1 MLWKRLSLCLLAATC
16 LLSCSPAAFA
26 AEEGERLPV
35 RENASAEEELP
46 AETDPVLEPE
56 EAPEPEVPSEEETE
70 EVDKPFPFLCEAVS
84 DLLETEAHSSYVS
97 ATRTV
102 LSAQRENHPGRDRP
116 AFLQPAEGQA

>member
-1 MLWKRLSLCLLAATC
+1 MLWKRLSLCLLAAAC

-56 EAPEPEVPSEEETE
+56 VPSEEETE

-97 ATRTV
+97 GYRTV
-102 LSAQRENHPGRDRP
+102 LSAQREKSPGQRP
-116 AFLQPAEGQA
+116 PSFFTAC